1 MKKLKI
7 TIAKIGESKYSNIY
21 KFINRLA
28 EINKSEIFVI
38 NSILKINPQKLD
50 DIEQTSER
58 LIGNH
63 NNLIGFNDKTL
74 LKMLCEIDDDSD
86 FIIAITDFP
95 ITNNY
100 FARRLSN
107 RISVMS
113 LYEVNEI
120 LSTHNI
126 PIQNYILLNIYT
138 YSTIYTIFKNLQPNN
153 DNLFHQETRGCLF
166 DHTDYK
172 EDLVLSTVQPCLCNN
187 CKIKFS
193 SNTYEPNYFKI
204 LNREIKR
211 IKKSKFYTIIDWIK
225 MYPIISL
232 FITALLTIILNIISN
247 YLSKL
252 LYF

>member
-1 MKKLKI
+1 MKKTKI
-7 TIAKIGESKYSNIY
+7 TIVKIGESKYSNVY
-21 KFINRLA
+21 KFINKLA
-28 EINKSEIFVI
+28 KNNKSDIFEIHSV
-38 NSILKINPQKLD
+38 LKINPQKLD
-50 DIEQTSER
+50 NIKQDSKR

-63 NNLIGFNDKTL
+63 NNLVGFNDETL
-74 LKMLCEIDDDSD
+74 LKMLCKIDDDSD

-120 LSTHNI
+120 LTTHNI
-126 PIQNYILLNIYT
+126 PIQNYVLLNIYT
-138 YSTIYTIFKNLQPNN
+138 YSTIYTVFKNLQPNN
-153 DNLFHQETRGCLF
+153 DELFHQETRGCLF

-172 EDLVLSTVQPCLCNN
+172 EDLVLSTVRPCLCTN
-187 CKIKFS
+187 CKVKFA
-193 SNTYEPNYFKI
+193 SNIYEPNYFKI

-211 IKKSKFYTIIDWIK
+211 IKKSRFYTIIDWIK

-232 FITALLTIILNIISN
+232 IITALSTIIINIFSN

-252 LYF
+252 LCF